1 MQDALLIYLIIANM
15 RHAGYFR
22 ALAASVRHLQT
33 AIAVSLSIA
42 TRICEAGMLPWVT
55 APSSHRAMGAR
66 PWTRRRELN
75 QALTRLE
82 NYVATMA

>member
-22 ALAASVRHLQT
+22 ALAA
-33 AIAVSLSIA
+33 AIALIRSIA